1 MERMKSAVDLF
12 GHRGAAGEAPEN
24 TLAGIEYAYRL
35 GIRCL
40 EFDVHLTADGD
51 LAVIHDEALDRTAH
65 GKGHVGGYSMAEL
78 REFDAGKL
86 FPGFEGARIPSL
98 SEVLD
103 AWGQRMRLL
112 QLEIKPDRPF
122 ILDMV
127 CRKVADEI
135 ASRGLGDKIVV
146 TSFDPYALERIAK
159 LLPSQRRG
167 LICMTYRESDARLA
181 KTLGCYNTCIPLRMG
196 GSKALVDLAHSL
208 GLEVTGWLGNSVGDI
223 DELLEWGVDSVTTNY
238 PSMALPYLR
247 SLGLLSDGPS
257 GAPTGGKA

>member
-1 MERMKSAVDLF
+1 MDMMKRAVDLF

-24 TLAGIEYAYRL
+24 TLAGIEYAFGL
-35 GIRCL
+35 GVRCL

-51 LAVIHDEALDRTAH
+51 LAVIHDEALDRTTD
-65 GKGHVGGYSMAEL
+65 GKGHVGGYSMEEL
-78 REFDAGKL
+78 RRFDAGKL

-98 SEVLD
+98 SELLD
-103 AWGQRMRLL
+103 AWGGRMRRF

-135 ASRGLGDKIVV
+135 SSRGLGDKIVV
-146 TSFDPYALERIAK
+146 TSFDPYALKRIAM

-167 LICMTYRESDARLA
+167 LICMTYRESDVRLA
-181 KTLGCYNTCIPLRMG
+181 KALGCYNTCIPLRMG

-208 GLEVTGWLGNSVGDI
+208 GLEVTGWLGNAVEDI
-223 DELLEWGVDSVTTNY
+223 DELLTWGVDSITTNY
-238 PSMALPYLR
+238 PSTALPYLR
-247 SLGLLSDGPS
+247 SLGLLSDG
-257 GAPTGGKA
+257 AQGKA